1 MAQTTADTASD
12 NDSIL
17 SDTPH
22 NSTKSHP
29 QRTAPAIP
37 SGSEKYTDRT
47 PGTSRPTIKPPIIPI
62 TAQTIQR
69 LAPITSNIRHSN
81 TQK

>member
-12 NDSIL
+12 NDYIL
-17 SDTPH
+17 SDKPH
-22 NSTKSHP
+22 NSAKSHP
-29 QRTAPAIP
+29 PRTAPAIP
-37 SGSEKYTDRT
+37 THTDKKTDRT